1 VRAISKD
8 AFGSVIPTG
17 HRAFDRIADDCVV
30 GRRNH
35 GSEAL
40 QYFKPASRD
49 ENLLRSVQVILLRPG
64 VIDKHEMQA
73 P

>member
-8 AFGSVIPTG
+8 AFRSVIPTG
-17 HRAFDRIADDCVV
+17 HGAFDRIADDCVV

-40 QYFKPASRD
+40 QRFKPASRD
-49 ENLLRSVQVILLRPG
+49 GNLLRSAQGILLRPG
-64 VIDKHEMQA
+64 LIDKHEMQV